1 MPGPLLQRAESAVLS
16 RSATGTARSLPD
28 SARQSSRTE
37 RGRVAVAKAKNR
49 KGHYRA
55 GHYVKPSSASSR
67 WKTPSTGLVLAVA
80 VLAIA
85 GWNTL
90 FGSESDDSNTTP
102 HPQPSSSSAPAVSG
116 Q

>member
-1 MPGPLLQRAESAVLS
+1 MLGVAALLPECRISRAHQFQNRGGLVAETLVRVSVDGGIGGCGP
-16 RSATGTARSLPD
+16 
-28 SARQSSRTE
+28 
-37 RGRVAVAKAKNR
+37 VAQNR

-67 WKTPSTGLVLAVA
+67 WKKPSAGVVLVA
-80 VLAIA
+80 VLLAIA

-90 FGSESDDSNTTP
+90 FGDDSDRP
-102 HPQPSSSSAPAVSG
+102 DAPRPQPSVSSTPAVGG